1 MPHAA
6 PGRAEVPLPSLG
18 GVVYTSGMLISELIP
33 AQEKDSRHLMVVLHG
48 LGDSMDGYRFLPEVL
63 ELPWMNYLLVNAP
76 DDYYGGYSW
85 YDFPGEAGPGIR
97 RSAQLLFD
105 LLDRQRAAGF
115 PSEQTTLFGF
125 SQGCL
130 MTIEVGLRYPHRLA
144 GLVGVSGYVH
154 QPERLLREK
163 SSVAGQQ
170 RLLMTHGKYDPL
182 IPLARAHEHAELLRQ
197 AGVPVTWQ
205 EFAKDHTIA
214 GEAEIDVIREFV
226 LEGRRKS
233 T

>member
-1 MPHAA
+1 
-6 PGRAEVPLPSLG
+6 
-18 GVVYTSGMLISELIP
+18 MLISERIP

-48 LGDSMDGYRFLPEVL
+48 LGDSMHGYRFLPEVL

-85 YDFPGEAGPGIR
+85 YDFPGDAGPGVK
-97 RSAQLLFD
+97 RSAGLLFD
-105 LLDRQRAAGF
+105 LLDAQREQGF
-115 PSEQTTLFGF
+115 PTEQTTLFGF

-154 QPERLLREK
+154 QLERLLREK
-163 SSVAGQQ
+163 SPVAGQQ

-182 IPLARAHEHAELLRQ
+182 IPIARAREHAELLRQ

-214 GEAEIDVIREFV
+214 GEAEIEVIREFV
-226 LEGRRKS
+226 LQGRQQNP
-233 T
+233 